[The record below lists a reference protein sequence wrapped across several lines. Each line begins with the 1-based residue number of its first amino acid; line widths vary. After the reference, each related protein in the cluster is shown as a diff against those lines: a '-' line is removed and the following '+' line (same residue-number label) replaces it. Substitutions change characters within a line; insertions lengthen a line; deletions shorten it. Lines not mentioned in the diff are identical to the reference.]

1 MRYLRL
7 FKKTICNSVLYI
19 RTMQEEGLEVIWQ
32 LGDAQLVF
40 RRKTNSKIVRA
51 QPTPQKGQDLNK
63 KIRADSGHVF
73 PYIVFIRP
81 LIPVKRRCKQ
91 MMH

>member
-1 MRYLRL
+1 
-7 FKKTICNSVLYI
+7 
-19 RTMQEEGLEVIWQ
+19 MQEEGLEVIWQ

-73 PYIVFIRP
+73 LHIVFIRP
-81 LIPVKRRCKQ
+81 L
-91 MMH
+91 